1 MTIIARLKTLADA
14 FKGVELLRSKSIAPQ
29 LMKDGD
35 HLVLGVEDDFVTKAR
50 RTLSGDSRF
59 ARLLSG
65 ESKLGGGYWMS
76 YEYQNT

>member
-29 LMKDGD
+29 LMQDGD
-35 HLVLGVEDDFVTKAR
+35 HLVLGVEDDFASKAK

-59 ARLLSG
+59 ARLISG
-65 ESKLGGGYWMS
+65 ESKLGGGYGMS

>member
-1 MTIIARLKTLADA
+1 MTIIARLRTLADA
-14 FKGVELLRSKSIAPQ
+14 FKGAELLRSKSIAPQ

-35 HLVLGVEDDFVTKAR
+35 DLILGVEDDFVSKAKR
-50 RTLSGDSRF
+50 ALSGDSRF
-59 ARLLSG
+59 ARALNG